1 VQHFPLQHSDT
12 VVQCSDGLRES
23 QVRQLR
29 QHTDPHL
36 PLAALAD
43 LLMSQASRS
52 DDASVLVLRCQH

>member
-1 VQHFPLQHSDT
+1 
-12 VVQCSDGLRES
+12 
-23 QVRQLR
+23 VRQLR
-29 QHTDPHL
+29 QNTDPHL